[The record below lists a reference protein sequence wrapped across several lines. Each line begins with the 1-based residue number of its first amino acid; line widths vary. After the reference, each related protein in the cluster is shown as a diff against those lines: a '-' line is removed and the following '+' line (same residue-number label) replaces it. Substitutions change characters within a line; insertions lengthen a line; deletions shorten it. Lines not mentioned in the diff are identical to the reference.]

1 MMDVENLIW
10 QAGLRRGL
18 RSETIKTYVYAVSKF
33 LRTYQLEP
41 HQVTKGDIERHL
53 VQLIKWNRAGS
64 TINVYL
70 HALQFFYREVL
81 GKRILIR
88 LPPIKSRKRL
98 PESLS
103 QEEMSIFLTAITN
116 SKHKLIIFFTYGS
129 GFRVS
134 ETVNLKVRDLDLGA
148 GYGWIRDGKGGR
160 SRLFIIPER
169 LKPELQRWVQDR
181 GLQPED
187 WLFSGYR
194 QQHYSD
200 SSVRKIVNQARHK
213 AALSHQVTPHILR
226 HSFATHLLEN
236 GYSLIEVKELLGHS
250 RIETTLQY
258 AHLAKPKWVKV
269 QSPLDSLP
277 VTPPKPL
284 DKSTPNIHHKI

>member
-1 MMDVENLIW
+1 MMDIENLIW
-10 QAGLRRGL
+10 QAGLRKGL
-18 RSETIKTYVYAVSKF
+18 RAESIKTYVYAVNKF
-33 LRTYQLEP
+33 LRTYNLEP
-41 HQVTKGDIERHL
+41 HQATKADIERYI

-81 GKRILIR
+81 GKRILVH
-88 LPPIKSRKRL
+88 LPPIKLRKRL
-98 PESLS
+98 SESLS

-116 SKHKLIIFFTYGS
+116 SKHKLIIFFSYGS

-134 ETVNLKVRDLDLGA
+134 EVVNLKVNDLDLGA
-148 GYGWIRDGKGGR
+148 GYGWIRDGKGGK
-160 SRLFIIPER
+160 SRLFIISEK
-169 LKPELQRWVQDR
+169 LKPELQEWIQSRR
-181 GLQPED
+181 LQPED

-200 SSVRKIVNQARHK
+200 SSVRRIVEQARNK
-213 AALSHQVTPHILR
+213 AAIAHQVTPHILR

-250 RIETTLQY
+250 RIETTMQY
-258 AHLAKPKWVKV
+258 AHLAKPKWAKV

-277 VTPPKPL
+277 KTPP
-284 DKSTPNIHHKI
+284 